1 MNQGDH
7 AERAFD
13 SAFELTGGALCVDFT
28 NTWGDRRRPESDR
41 LHGYDD
47 LLAFAAEAG
56 GIDRGAVAA
65 LRRAARRSPAQAR
78 AVMAGALRLRDALYR
93 LLAAEARGRR
103 PAADDV
109 EAVNGA
115 LAEAL
120 PYLRLSRRAGAYVWR
135 WTPGEDP
142 LAAPL
147 RPVARSAADLLTSG
161 DLARVR
167 ECDGADCTWLFLDQ
181 SRNRSRRWCSME
193 GCGNRAKARR
203 HYHRHREGPPRP

>member
-1 MNQGDH
+1 MNEGRRMEQVG
-7 AERAFD
+7 EPR
-13 SAFELTGGALCVDFT
+13 FELSGGALCLDFT

-41 LHGYDD
+41 LRGYDD
-47 LLAFAAEAG
+47 LLDFAVEAG
-56 GIDRGAVAA
+56 ALERPALTA
-65 LRRAARRSPAQAR
+65 LRRAARRSPARAR
-78 AVMAGALRLRDALYR
+78 AAIAGALGLRDALYR

-103 PAADDV
+103 PAAGDV
-109 EAVNGA
+109 EAVNRA

-120 PYLRLSRRAGAYVWR
+120 PHLRLSRSSGTYGWR
-135 WTPGEDP
+135 WEPGDDP

-147 RPVARSAADLLTSG
+147 RPIARSAADLLTSG
-161 DLARVR
+161 DLERVR

-203 HYHRHREGPPRP
+203 HYHRQRDGGA